1 MRTLTLVLTAAALIA
16 IQVLTPTVAAQ
27 GSSTAGG
34 GTQAPVGQT
43 PAAPAQTTPTAP
55 AAPAGAAPD
64 ATPVM
69 LFPATMKELMVDL
82 IFPTSNALFYVSREE
97 PKNGVEWAQLEL
109 TFLTLAESA
118 NVLMA
123 APRARDQGQWMDDAR
138 LLLNV
143 GVKAYRNAKA
153 KNYNAL
159 VELNDELYESCQSCH
174 VHYRPGYRRRP

>member
-1 MRTLTLVLTAAALIA
+1 M
-16 IQVLTPTVAAQ
+16 
-27 GSSTAGG
+27 
-34 GTQAPVGQT
+34 
-43 PAAPAQTTPTAP
+43 
-55 AAPAGAAPD
+55 
-64 ATPVM
+64 M

-123 APRARDQGQWMDDAR
+123 PPRARDQGQWMDDAR

-143 GVKAYRNAKA
+143 GIKAYRNAKA
-153 KNYNAL
+153 KNYEAL
-159 VELNDELYESCQSCH
+159 VELNAELYESCQSCH
-174 VHYRPGYRRRP
+174 VHYRPGDRRRP

>member
-1 MRTLTLVLTAAALIA
+1 
-16 IQVLTPTVAAQ
+16 
-27 GSSTAGG
+27 
-34 GTQAPVGQT
+34 
-43 PAAPAQTTPTAP
+43 
-55 AAPAGAAPD
+55 
-64 ATPVM
+64 M
-69 LFPATMKELMVDL
+69 LFAATMKGLMVDL